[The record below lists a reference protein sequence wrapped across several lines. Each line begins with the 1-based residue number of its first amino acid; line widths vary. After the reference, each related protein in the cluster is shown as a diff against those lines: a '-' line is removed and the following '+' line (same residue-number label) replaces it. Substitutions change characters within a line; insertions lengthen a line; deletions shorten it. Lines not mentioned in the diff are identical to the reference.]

1 MISMRKDKV
10 FIICDLDNFYVSCER
25 VFNPKLI
32 GKACI
37 VSSNNNGCVVA
48 RSQEAKDIGIKM
60 GVPIFKIRDLITK
73 YDVQVL
79 SSNYELYGEMSR
91 RFHKILQGFASEAHI
106 ENYSI
111 DEAFIDLTSY
121 QSLFDPYQYCQ
132 EIRTRI
138 YSWLGLKVSFGIG
151 RSKKEAKVA
160 VHIAK
165 KNSFFNGVCDLN
177 AFDLCSKE
185 HVFSEIDVG
194 EIWGVGTRISQRLKE
209 MDINTVLDLACADDQ
224 IIKKYFSIVLQRTVL
239 ELRGISCLE
248 LESVPPPKQ
257 QIISSRSFPKPV
269 TSRDELND
277 ALLYHLQDAFK
288 RLRDDKSLCG
298 CITTFANSNY
308 FDKNTSYYS
317 KSSSYVFP
325 TPTDNLLEL
334 SKAAARLT
342 DSIYQSGVNFKK
354 CGVGLTFL
362 ESKTTHNYDLLT
374 DPEDIKRNE
383 SLMSSIEEVHSK
395 FGKKTLA
402 LGASQMNQGNWQMTR
417 SNLSINPFSIKSLL
431 QIS

>member
-1 MISMRKDKV
+1 M
-10 FIICDLDNFYVSCER
+10 N
-25 VFNPKLI
+25 
-32 GKACI
+32 
-37 VSSNNNGCVVA
+37 
-48 RSQEAKDIGIKM
+48 
-60 GVPIFKIRDLITK
+60 
-73 YDVQVL
+73 
-79 SSNYELYGEMSR
+79 
-91 RFHKILQGFASEAHI
+91 
-106 ENYSI
+106 
-111 DEAFIDLTSY
+111 
-121 QSLFDPYQYCQ
+121 
-132 EIRTRI
+132 
-138 YSWLGLKVSFGIG
+138 
-151 RSKKEAKVA
+151 
-160 VHIAK
+160 
-165 KNSFFNGVCDLN
+165 
-177 AFDLCSKE
+177 
-185 HVFSEIDVG
+185 
-194 EIWGVGTRISQRLKE
+194 
-209 MDINTVLDLACADDQ
+209 INTVLDLACADDQ

-257 QIISSRSFPKPV
+257 QIISSRSFPKHV

-402 LGASQMNQGNWQMTR
+402 LGASQMNQVSQDELQ
-417 SNLSINPFSIKSLL
+417 SIALLKSQLSSQESKDAFDQKARLLLKDRILTAEEKNELALYSDKLVAQERIESEVLSSIPTPKAFLSDKT
-431 QIS
+431 SE